1 MLRGMIRASHPGPA
15 AAVTLVTVILA
26 IGIGIDAGRVVL
38 LGAAML
44 AGQLSIGWSNDWIDA
59 DRDSAVARADKPIA
73 LGVVSRRA
81 VRTAALVSAAVAVPL
96 SLLLGPLATLVNV
109 VGIASGWSY
118 NAWLKRTPA
127 SGVPY
132 IVTFGSLPLLVTL
145 SLSEPRPAAW
155 WAIVVGAL
163 LGFGAHF
170 ANVLPDLDDDARTG
184 VRGLPH
190 ILGRG
195 ASGVVA
201 FVSLASASSVASLG
215 IAATSAGLIVLAV
228 VGLIAGAAIAA
239 VGIAHVLTRPPTRL
253 LFQLIIASAVIDVV
267 LLAVAGRAIVVV

>member
-1 MLRGMIRASHPGPA
+1 M
-15 AAVTLVTVILA
+15 AVTVVTVILA
-26 IGIGIDAGRVVL
+26 VGVGVDPARIVL
-38 LGAAML
+38 VGAAML

-59 DRDSAVARADKPIA
+59 DRDSAVARSDKPIA
-73 LGVVSRRA
+73 SGLVSRSA
-81 VRTAALVSAAVAVPL
+81 VRGAALAAAVVAVPL
-96 SLLLGPLATLVNV
+96 SVLLGPPAALVNI

-132 IVTFGSLPLLVTL
+132 LITFGTLPLFVTL

-155 WAIVVGAL
+155 WAIAVGAL

-190 ILGRG
+190 ILGRRY
-195 ASGVVA
+195 SGVIA
-201 FVSLASASSVASLG
+201 FVSLAAASLLASIGIASSAP
-215 IAATSAGLIVLAV
+215 
-228 VGLIAGAAIAA
+228 GLIAVAVIGLAAGVAIAITGTILA
-239 VGIAHVLTRPPTRL
+239 LTRPPTRL
-253 LFQLIIASAVIDVV
+253 LFQLIIASAVVDVV
-267 LLAVAGRAIVVV
+267 LLTTAGSSLVGR

>member
-1 MLRGMIRASHPGPA
+1 MIRASHPGPA
-15 AAVTLVTVILA
+15 AAVTLVAVILS
-26 IGIGIDAGRVVL
+26 IGIGLDPGRVVL

-59 DRDSAVARADKPIA
+59 DRDLAVARADKPIA
-73 LGVVSRRA
+73 SGLVSRGA
-81 VRTAALVSAAVAVPL
+81 VRAAALAAAVVAVPL
-96 SLLLGPLATLVNV
+96 SLLLGPLAALVNL

-132 IVTFGSLPLLVTL
+132 IVTFGTLPLFVTL
-145 SLSEPRPAAW
+145 SLAEPRPAAW
-155 WAIVVGAL
+155 WAIAVGAL

-190 ILGRG
+190 ILGRRM
-195 ASGVVA
+195 SGVVA
-201 FVSLASASSVASLG
+201 FASLASASTVASVG
-215 IAATSAGLIVLAV
+215 IAAMSPGLIVLAV
-228 VGLIAGAAIAA
+228 IGLLVGVAIAIAGI
-239 VGIAHVLTRPPTRL
+239 VHVVTRPPTRL
-253 LFQLIIASAVIDVV
+253 LFQLIIAGAVVDVV